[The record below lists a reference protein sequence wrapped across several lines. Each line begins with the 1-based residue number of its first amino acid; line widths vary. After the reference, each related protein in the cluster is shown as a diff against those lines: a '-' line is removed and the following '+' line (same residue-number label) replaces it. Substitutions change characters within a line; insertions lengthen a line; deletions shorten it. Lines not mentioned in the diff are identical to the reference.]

1 MANSLTSTQRL
12 RSQQAI
18 KHLKQ
23 INMQNFKKNKFGN
36 RGNILKS
43 SLANQKNDHEEKF
56 DVSNTYNVIGKVA
69 QLSSR

>member
-43 SLANQKNDHEEKF
+43 SLANQKNDLEEKF
-56 DVSNTYNVIGKVA
+56 DVNNTYNVIGKVA